1 MKLDLELAKKYSR
14 PGPRYTSYPTA
25 PHFSED
31 IGPAHYATE
40 LNDAG
45 TPVTDEF
52 SLYFHLPFCRSL
64 CYFCACNMI
73 ITSRREHISDYLN
86 ILKQEIDL
94 LSRQINK
101 DRKVSQLHWGGGT
114 PTYLTADEIRGLM
127 SHIHSRFSFTA
138 DAEISIEIHP
148 GEMSPDRVV
157 AIAES
162 GFNRVSCGVQDFNP
176 EVQAAINRIQPYE
189 ITAEVLELLKSNGID
204 HFNLDLIYGLP
215 YQTVE
220 SFSETLEQ
228 VLTLHPS
235 RLAVYNY
242 AYVPWLKKHQNLID
256 EALLPTLEVK
266 LAMHARIIE
275 YLTSVG
281 GMTFI
286 GMDHFAR
293 PEDELAL
300 ALNKRALHRN
310 FQGYSTKAGL
320 DMYSLGTTSISQTYN
335 YYVQNTKLISNYRN
349 MVAGGQLPVE
359 RGIRLTEDDHLRR
372 QIIQDIMCQFELDT
386 NKLSANFGIDFRAD
400 FEHEIA
406 RLETFVDDGLLVD
419 EGDKIL
425 ITENGRLFIRN
436 IAMAFDAYLPQD
448 SQPTTSKQ
456 PRYSKTV

>member
-1 MKLDLELAKKYSR
+1 
-14 PGPRYTSYPTA
+14 
-25 PHFSED
+25 
-31 IGPAHYATE
+31 
-40 LNDAG
+40 
-45 TPVTDEF
+45 
-52 SLYFHLPFCRSL
+52 
-64 CYFCACNMI
+64 MI
-73 ITSRREHISDYLN
+73 IPSRREHINDYLN
-86 ILKQEIDL
+86 ILKQEIHQAARRTTTHRNASPL
-94 LSRQINK
+94 P
-101 DRKVSQLHWGGGT
+101 WGGVP
-114 PTYLTADEIRGLM
+114 PTYLAPAETRSLM
-127 SHIHSRFSFTA
+127 SHIRSRFSFTA

-148 GEMSPDRVV
+148 AEMSPERVV

-176 EVQAAINRIQPYE
+176 KVQAAINRIQPYE
-189 ITAEVLELLKSNGID
+189 VTAEVLELLKSNGIE

-256 EALLPTLEVK
+256 DALLPTPEVK
-266 LAMHARIIE
+266 LAMQARIIE

-281 GMTFI
+281 GMAFI

-300 ALNKRALHRN
+300 ALNNRALHRN

-320 DMYSLGTTSISQTYN
+320 DMYSLGITSISQPYN
-335 YYVQNTKLISNYRN
+335 YYVQNTKLISNYRE
-349 MVAGGQLPVE
+349 MVASGQLPVE

-386 NKLSANFGIDFRAD
+386 KKLSANFGIDFRAE
-400 FEHEIA
+400 FEHEIS
-406 RLETFVDDGLLVD
+406 RLGTFVDDGLLVD

-425 ITENGRLFIRN
+425 ITENGSLFIRN
-436 IAMAFDAYLPQD
+436 IAMSFDA
-448 SQPTTSKQ
+448 
-456 PRYSKTV
+456 

>member
-25 PHFSED
+25 PHFNED

-45 TPVTDEF
+45 MPVTDEF

-73 ITSRREHISDYLN
+73 VTRRREQINGYLN

-94 LSRQINK
+94 LSSQINK
-101 DRKVSQLHWGGGT
+101 DRKVGQLHWGGGT
-114 PTYLTADEIRGLM
+114 PTYLTADEIRDLM
-127 SHIHSRFSFTA
+127 SYIHSRFSFTA
-138 DAEISIEIHP
+138 DAEISVEIDP
-148 GEMSPDRVV
+148 GEMSPDHAV
-157 AIAES
+157 AMAES

-176 EVQAAINRIQPYE
+176 KVQAAINRIQPYE
-189 ITAEVLELLKSNGID
+189 MTAEVLELLKSNGID
-204 HFNLDLIYGLP
+204 HFNIDLIYGLP
-215 YQTVE
+215 FQTVE
-220 SFSETLEQ
+220 SFGETLEQ
-228 VLTLHPS
+228 VLTLNPS

-256 EALLPTLEVK
+256 EATLPAPEVK

-281 GMTFI
+281 GMAFI

-300 ALNKRALHRN
+300 ALNNRALHRN

-320 DMYSLGTTSISQTYN
+320 DMYSLGITSISQTYH
-335 YYVQNTKLISNYRN
+335 YYVQNTKLISNYRK
-349 MVAGGQLPVE
+349 MVEGGQLPVE

-372 QIIQDIMCQFELDT
+372 QIIQDIMCRFELDT
-386 NKLSANFGIDFRAD
+386 KKISADFGIDFRAD
-400 FEHEIA
+400 FEHEIS
-406 RLETFVDDGLLVD
+406 RLGTFADDGLLVD

-436 IAMAFDAYLPQD
+436 IAMAFDAYLPHD
-448 SQPTTSKQ
+448 SQPTTSRQ